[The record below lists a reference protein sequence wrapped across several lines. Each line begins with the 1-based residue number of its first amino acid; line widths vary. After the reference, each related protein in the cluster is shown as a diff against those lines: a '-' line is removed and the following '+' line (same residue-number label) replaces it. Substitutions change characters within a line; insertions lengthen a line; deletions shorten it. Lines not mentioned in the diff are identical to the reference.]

1 MQTMFDTLMDSD
13 YRKIWDK
20 NMIESYELCY
30 VNPNN
35 DIGYYSGELSFEW
48 SYSRSEVVSSNQR

>member
-35 DIGYYSGELSFEW
+35 DIGYYSGELSFE
-48 SYSRSEVVSSNQR
+48 